1 MSTSTEQTFDV
12 VVIGGGAVGE
22 NAADRAGR
30 TGLSVAVVEE
40 ALVGGE
46 CSYWA
51 CMPSKALLRPGA
63 VLAAARGVPGVAEMI
78 ATTLDPAPVLARR
91 DSFTSHW
98 HDESQVEWLESV
110 GITLIRGR
118 ARLTGPR
125 ALTVTATAT
134 PGSAETTTTITAR
147 HAVVLATGSTPVSPG
162 IDGLADLDE
171 GAVWTSREAT
181 SVTDIPETLAIVGG
195 GVVACEMATALT
207 DLGAKVTLLA
217 RGDRLLASSEPFAG
231 EAVAAALTHLG
242 VDVRLGTEVA
252 RVEHVSSAG
261 SATTAGHEPRAVR
274 LHLSDGSSV
283 DAQRVLVATGRHPAT
298 SGLGLESVGL
308 DPQEK
313 LALDDTL
320 EVLTAPGGP
329 GTGWLFAV
337 GDVTGRAATTHQGK
351 YEARVAGDVIAAR
364 FGPSGA
370 RGPGGFEADAAD
382 SRSREREASAWSQFR
397 ATADHRAVPQVVFTR
412 PEVSSVGLTEAQ
424 ARTAGLSVR
433 TVSYD
438 LASVAGASL
447 LSDDYAGT
455 AQLVITTDTR
465 LIVGATFVGPDAA
478 ELLHAA
484 TIAVVGE
491 VPLERLW
498 HAVPAYPTVS
508 EVWLRLLE
516 AAGL

>member
-30 TGLSVAVVEE
+30 TGLSVALVEE

-78 ATTLDPAPVLARR
+78 TTTLDPAPVLARR

-110 GITLIRGR
+110 GITLIRGH
-118 ARLTGPR
+118 ARLTGPQT
-125 ALTVTATAT
+125 LSVTTKAT
-134 PGSAETTTTITAR
+134 PGTAETTTMIAAR

-162 IDGLADLDE
+162 IEGLDTLDD

-181 SVTDIPETLAIVGG
+181 SVTEVPETLAIVGG

-207 DLGAKVTLLA
+207 DLGAQITLLA
-217 RGDRLLASSEPFAG
+217 RGGRLLAGSEPFAG
-231 EAVAAALTHLG
+231 EAVAASLTDLG
-242 VDVRLGTEVA
+242 VDVHLGTEVD
-252 RVEHVSSAG
+252 RVEHVSTPG
-261 SATTAGHEPRAVR
+261 SPQPRTVR

-283 DAQRVLVATGRHPAT
+283 DAQKVLIATGRRPAT
-298 SGLGLESVGL
+298 TDVGLETVGL
-308 DPQEK
+308 NPQEP
-313 LALDDTL
+313 LALDDSL

-351 YEARVAGDVIAAR
+351 YEARVAGDVVAAR
-364 FGPSGA
+364 FGPPGA
-370 RGPGGFEADAAD
+370 RGPGGLETDAPD
-382 SRSREREASAWSQFR
+382 SRTREQGAAAWSQFR
-397 ATADHRAVPQVVFTR
+397 ASADQRAVPQVVFTR
-412 PEVSSVGLTEAQ
+412 PEVSSVGLTEAH
-424 ARTAGLSVR
+424 ARRAGLSVR

-484 TIAVVGE
+484 TVAVVGE

-516 AAGL
+516 TAGL